1 MLKALRESTLR
12 QRESLLKKNKD
23 HQLLELK
30 KPCGACEVKA
40 KDKKNRKRKS
50 SLKSAARKELGTS
63 SKISYPEEE
72 SELEWDN
79 QADTGS
85 PLKEEFDFD
94 DISLA

>member
-1 MLKALRESTLR
+1 M
-12 QRESLLKKNKD
+12 
-23 HQLLELK
+23 ELK

-50 SLKSAARKELGTS
+50 SLNSAARKELSTS

-85 PLKEEFDFD
+85 PLKEEFDFN
-94 DISLA
+94 DISLASLGRKMSLEDTPIKQMTSSIF